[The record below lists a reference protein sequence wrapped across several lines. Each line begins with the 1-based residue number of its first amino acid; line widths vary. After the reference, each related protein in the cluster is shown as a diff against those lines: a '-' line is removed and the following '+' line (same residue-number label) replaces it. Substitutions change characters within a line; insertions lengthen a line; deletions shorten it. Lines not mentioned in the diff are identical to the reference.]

1 MIAYQNGEMPAFET
15 LYKRLAPRLRGYLVS
30 LTWSRDRAED
40 VLQETFHQLHRARHT
55 YIPHRPVRPWVFAIA
70 RHCHLMDLRTFAR
83 KRSAETSSEDGQIE
97 IPVPA
102 EMNGYADR
110 ESVRQAMRELPADRR
125 EAVVLHYVWGFSY
138 SEIGGILGI
147 GTGTAKLRAFR
158 GIKRLREL
166 MSRGASDA
174 DAGS

>member
-1 MIAYQNGEMPAFET
+1 
-15 LYKRLAPRLRGYLVS
+15 
-30 LTWSRDRAED
+30 
-40 VLQETFHQLHRARHT
+40 
-55 YIPHRPVRPWVFAIA
+55 
-70 RHCHLMDLRTFAR
+70 
-83 KRSAETSSEDGQIE
+83 
-97 IPVPA
+97 
-102 EMNGYADR
+102 MNGYADR